1 MLAVKPVI
9 LHLHALVF
17 FVTHQQNNQ
26 AEEPSPVPSRSPA
39 NDRWS
44 LRSALNSTEVHV
56 TNRVFAATDI
66 SAAEADVV
74 ATTPLPT
81 VANELQP
88 QPEPLALRSSTV
100 DTPLN
105 PEHFALCLRAHPDR
119 EFVSMLL
126 THIRHGFPLGYTG
139 PREHRILHNL
149 KSAAEHP
156 DVLDAGLLQE
166 VKRGHLAG
174 PFSTPPLPNLQCS
187 GLGVVPKKNGS
198 WRLIMHLSAPFGSSI
213 NDGISPNEYR
223 LSYRTVD
230 DAIHMVQQFG
240 PGCLM
245 ANMDLKHAFRIC
257 PVHPEDWELLGTHWR
272 SQFYVDKR
280 LPFGLRSSPA
290 LFNRVADAFEW
301 IVKFQYG
308 ISNIL
313 HYLDDYFMVQESYDA
328 CNEFIS
334 SFDTAADRLGIP
346 LAEEK
351 QVGPTQC
358 LTFLG
363 IEFDSS
369 SMSAPLPASKRDSL
383 LADLPRW
390 LDRRKCTKRELQS
403 IIGSLSFACKV
414 VPAGRA
420 FLRRLIDLSTS
431 VKRPHHHIYLNS
443 SARADF
449 QWWLDFL
456 PRWDGVS
463 LFPEEHWSDAD
474 HLHLFTDASGTH
486 GFGACFGRAW
496 LRGNWQEFQLL
507 TSGKSIA
514 WQYSCRSYR
523 MGPPLA
529 RQTNTLSL

>member
-1 MLAVKPVI
+1 
-9 LHLHALVF
+9 
-17 FVTHQQNNQ
+17 
-26 AEEPSPVPSRSPA
+26 
-39 NDRWS
+39 
-44 LRSALNSTEVHV
+44 
-56 TNRVFAATDI
+56 
-66 SAAEADVV
+66 
-74 ATTPLPT
+74 
-81 VANELQP
+81 
-88 QPEPLALRSSTV
+88 
-100 DTPLN
+100 
-105 PEHFALCLRAHPDR
+105 
-119 EFVSMLL
+119 MLL

-156 DVLDAGLLQE
+156 DVVDAGRLQE
-166 VKRGHLAG
+166 VKQGHLAG
-174 PFSTPPLPNLQCS
+174 PFSTPPLSNLQCS
-187 GLGVVPKKNGS
+187 GLSVVPQKNGS

-240 PGCLM
+240 PGCFM
-245 ANMDLKHAFRIC
+245 AKMDLKHVFRIC
-257 PVHPEDWELLGTHWR
+257 PVHPEDWELLGIHWR
-272 SQFYVDKR
+272 SQFYIDKR
-280 LPFGLRSSPA
+280 LPFGLRSSLA

-301 IVKFQYG
+301 ILKFKYG

-313 HYLDDYFMVQESYDA
+313 HYLDDYIMVQESYDA
-328 CNEFIS
+328 CNNFIS
-334 SFDTAADRLGIP
+334 SFHTAADRLGIP

-363 IEFDSS
+363 IELDSS
-369 SMSAPLPASKRDSL
+369 RMSPRLPASKRDSL

-414 VPAGRA
+414 VPAGRT
-420 FLRRLIDLSTS
+420 FLRRLIDLFTS

-443 SARADF
+443 SAQADF

-456 PRWDGVS
+456 LRWDGVS

-474 HLHLFTDASGTH
+474 HLYLFTDASGT
-486 GFGACFGRAW
+486 RLW
-496 LRGNWQEFQLL
+496 RVLRSSVG
-507 TSGKSIA
+507 SG
-514 WQYSCRSYR
+514 
-523 MGPPLA
+523 
-529 RQTNTLSL
+529 